1 MSASAAELRA
11 LLDLEEIDT
20 DLFRG
25 QQPET
30 DRQRV
35 FGGQVAA
42 QALLAAARSLD
53 PSYACHSLHSYF
65 LRAGDTAVPIV
76 YDVERLRDGRSFA
89 TRRVVARQHGR
100 PIYYQTANFQRAEDG
115 LEHQDVMPEVIP
127 PEESFDLVDLIRS
140 RSERGAAAFAKEW
153 SALELRYVGTSAI
166 GLEPDPRHPAQ
177 SRVWVRI
184 RGTLSDDPLEHLAA
198 FTYASDLTLL
208 GAALVPHG
216 LDFTSPGP
224 PGRLAGPHRVVPP
237 AVPRR
242 RVVALRPVVAQ
253 RDRRP
258 RPQPGPG
265 LHPGRHPGRLRR
277 PGGPDPGSR
286 RFLSAREALHIPLQR
301 CSSRQTRR
309 SRVTV
314 DRSCG
319 PSAPW

>member
-127 PEESFDLVDLIRS
+127 PEQSFDLVDLIRS

-216 LDFTSPGP
+216 LDFTSPGLQVASLDHTVWFHRP
-224 PGRLAGPHRVVPP
+224 FRADEWWLYDQWSPSATGGRGLSLARVFTQDGTL
-237 AVPRR
+237 
-242 RVVALRPVVAQ
+242 VASVAQ
-253 RDRRP
+253 EGLIRVRD
-258 RPQPGPG
+258 
-265 LHPGRHPGRLRR
+265 
-277 PGGPDPGSR
+277 DS
-286 RFLSAREALHIPLQR
+286 
-301 CSSRQTRR
+301 
-309 SRVTV
+309 
-314 DRSCG
+314 
-319 PSAPW
+319 